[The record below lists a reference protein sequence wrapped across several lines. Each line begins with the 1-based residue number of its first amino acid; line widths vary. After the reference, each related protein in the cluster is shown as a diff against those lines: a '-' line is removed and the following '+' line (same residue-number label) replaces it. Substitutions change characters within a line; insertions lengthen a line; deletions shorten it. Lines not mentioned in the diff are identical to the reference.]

1 VNVLPPIAP
10 IDSIPEPGPTWLVLL
25 AVSCAA
31 TVWLVRA
38 AWGHPPRRR
47 RWVYFSGGS
56 GPVSSSTDR
65 PLRLIAVLPLVLLL
79 AAILAGL
86 LARL

>member
-1 VNVLPPIAP
+1 MNVLPPIAP
-10 IDSIPEPGPTWLVLL
+10 VDSIPEPGPTWLVLL

-31 TVWLVRA
+31 VVWLVLA

-65 PLRLIAVLPLVLLL
+65 GWRILAVTPLVLLL

-86 LARL
+86 LSR